1 MKKLNFNWSW
11 GRKKDP
17 PPESNK
23 EPSKPKAA
31 AISPGRVSVD
41 EDNSLLSTLKG
52 MTIMVDPSFRV
63 EGIYEHK
70 NDELFV
76 LGIVDGIIQ
85 KLDSLFL
92 IGPYGYEEKVE
103 IQEWIEVDSK
113 QNYYALLIDQCFQE
127 EIDQGYI
134 FTNKNNHLA
143 SSREEVYNPYLQFLL
158 DQVNRQHYDYLD
170 ILFEQLATRAYF
182 LAVFDYQ
189 DFPIYQINDKKY
201 YPIYTSQ
208 LEMNKDQKCKN
219 KKGSVYSFDDYSR
232 MCLNQDKLD
241 GIIINP
247 YHKERSIVLNKDVI
261 QHIRTIKEKNI
272 KTYAKA
278 KSYLK
283 DRKRRQKYE
292 IDYES

>member
-1 MKKLNFNWSW
+1 MKLF
-11 GRKKDP
+11 KK
-17 PPESNK
+17 ESKIEK
-23 EPSKPKAA
+23 E
-31 AISPGRVSVD
+31 
-41 EDNSLLSTLKG
+41 EYF
-52 MTIMVDPSFRV
+52 SFRV

-208 LEMNKDQKCKN
+208 LEMGFSD
-219 KKGSVYSFDDYSR
+219 
-232 MCLNQDKLD
+232 
-241 GIIINP
+241 
-247 YHKERSIVLNKDVI
+247 
-261 QHIRTIKEKNI
+261 IR
-272 KTYAKA
+272 
-278 KSYLK
+278 KSY
-283 DRKRRQKYE
+283 
-292 IDYES
+292 ESHICDHLQL

>member
-1 MKKLNFNWSW
+1 MKLF
-11 GRKKDP
+11 KK
-17 PPESNK
+17 ESKIEK
-23 EPSKPKAA
+23 E
-31 AISPGRVSVD
+31 
-41 EDNSLLSTLKG
+41 EYF
-52 MTIMVDPSFRV
+52 SFCV
-63 EGIYEHK
+63 EGIYKHK
-70 NDELFV
+70 NGELFV

-113 QNYYALLIDQCFQE
+113 QNYYALLIDQRFQE

-219 KKGSVYSFDDYSR
+219 KKASVYSFDDYSR

-278 KSYLK
+278 KNYLK

>member
-1 MKKLNFNWSW
+1 M
-11 GRKKDP
+11 
-17 PPESNK
+17 
-23 EPSKPKAA
+23 
-31 AISPGRVSVD
+31 
-41 EDNSLLSTLKG
+41 
-52 MTIMVDPSFRV
+52 
-63 EGIYEHK
+63 
-70 NDELFV
+70 
-76 LGIVDGIIQ
+76 
-85 KLDSLFL
+85 
-92 IGPYGYEEKVE
+92 
-103 IQEWIEVDSK
+103 
-113 QNYYALLIDQCFQE
+113 IDQCFQE

-182 LAVFDYQ
+182 LSVFDYK

>member
-1 MKKLNFNWSW
+1 MKLF
-11 GRKKDP
+11 KK
-17 PPESNK
+17 ESKIEK
-23 EPSKPKAA
+23 E
-31 AISPGRVSVD
+31 
-41 EDNSLLSTLKG
+41 EYF
-52 MTIMVDPSFRV
+52 SFCV
-63 EGIYEHK
+63 EGIYKHK
-70 NDELFV
+70 NGELFV

-113 QNYYALLIDQCFQE
+113 QNYYALLIDQRFQE

-143 SSREEVYNPYLQFLL
+143 TSREEVYNPYLQFLL

-170 ILFEQLATRAYF
+170 ILFEQLATSAYF

-189 DFPIYQINDKKY
+189 DFPIYQIIDKKY

-219 KKGSVYSFDDYSR
+219 KKAFLEKALPSVLVFGIVTTIYGVIDMINSFV
-232 MCLNQDKLD
+232 KPV
-241 GIIINP
+241 GIVDTIANILFL
-247 YHKERSIVLNKDVI
+247 IVLVGFLVYTTK
-261 QHIRTIKEKNI
+261 
-272 KTYAKA
+272 
-278 KSYLK
+278 LK
-283 DRKRRQKYE
+283 KQYF
-292 IDYES
+292 

>member
-1 MKKLNFNWSW
+1 MNTKGAIAVQFQSIIDVNDNEVCPA
-11 GRKKDP
+11 KD
-17 PPESNK
+17 
-23 EPSKPKAA
+23 A
-31 AISPGRVSVD
+31 
-41 EDNSLLSTLKG
+41 
-52 MTIMVDPSFRV
+52 
-63 EGIYEHK
+63 GIK
-70 NDELFV
+70 MGDI
-76 LGIVDGIIQ
+76 IV
-85 KLDSLFL
+85 K
-92 IGPYGYEEKVE
+92 
-103 IQEWIEVDSK
+103 
-113 QNYYALLIDQCFQE
+113 
-127 EIDQGYI
+127 
-134 FTNKNNHLA
+134 
-143 SSREEVYNPYLQFLL
+143 
-158 DQVNRQHYDYLD
+158 
-170 ILFEQLATRAYF
+170 
-182 LAVFDYQ
+182 
-189 DFPIYQINDKKY
+189 INDKKY